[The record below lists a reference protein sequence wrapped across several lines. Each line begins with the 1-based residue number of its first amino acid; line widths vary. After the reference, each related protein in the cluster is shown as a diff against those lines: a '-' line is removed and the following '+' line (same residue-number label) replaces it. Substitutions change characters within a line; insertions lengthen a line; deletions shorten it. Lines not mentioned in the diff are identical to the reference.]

1 MTEFGDFAGIDLEK
15 LLNQAQERFAHMEG
29 LQRRLAELVGRAQ
42 DKDHL
47 VTVEYGAEGLRELEL
62 NPRAMRLASTDLA
75 ALIKTVSADAAR
87 DLREQTNEAM
97 AEVFG
102 AEDNPMRLLED
113 PEAAIARAK
122 EAEAAYNRVFED
134 VMSELD
140 RVRRRL
146 DL

>member
-15 LLNQAQERFAHMEG
+15 LLNQAQEQFARVEG

-62 NPRAMRLASTDLA
+62 NPRAMRLASNDLA
-75 ALIKTVSADAAR
+75 ALIKTVSGDAAR
-87 DLREQTNEAM
+87 DLREKTDEAM

-102 AEDNPMRLLED
+102 AEDDPMRLLED

-122 EAEAAYNRVFED
+122 EAEDAYNRVFDD